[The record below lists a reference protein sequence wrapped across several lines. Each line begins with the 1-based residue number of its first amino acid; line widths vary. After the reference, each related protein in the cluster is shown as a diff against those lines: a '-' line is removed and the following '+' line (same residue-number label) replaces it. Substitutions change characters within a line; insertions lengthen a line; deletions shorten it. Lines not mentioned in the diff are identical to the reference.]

1 MLRRGYRC
9 TMTDQPGPDAH
20 LQERPIEVDLR
31 ETVIRLVAGGIGE
44 GIDRLKQLAA
54 ELDSAEV
61 DAAPGSAGPYATSP
75 GVMAFLGA
83 VYEAPDLVSRASTNV
98 AAMVFPIVKIAEVVI
113 DTGAYVAEATGLV
126 PFLSGLTQPTREA
139 LAAEIERLSSVG
151 TAEYARG
158 RILAT
163 EVFTQSVDGIVGY
176 LSESEEVGELIREQ
190 TLGFAGG
197 AVQEV
202 RETGAAA
209 DGLTE
214 GIFRRIFGREIAAL
228 PPKPVFENE

>member
-1 MLRRGYRC
+1 
-9 TMTDQPGPDAH
+9 MTDQPDSNVP
-20 LQERPIEVDLR
+20 LRERRIEVDLR
-31 ETVIRLVAGGIGE
+31 ETLIRLVAGGIGE
-44 GIDRLKQLAA
+44 GIDRLKKLAA

-61 DAAPGSAGPYATSP
+61 DVAPGSAGPYPTSP
-75 GVMAFLGA
+75 GVMAFLGM
-83 VYEAPDLVSRASTNV
+83 VYEAPDLVSTASSNV
-98 AAMVFPIVKIAEVVI
+98 AAMVYPMTRVAGVAI
-113 DTGAYVAEATGLV
+113 DTGAYLAEAMGLA
-126 PFLSGLTQPTREA
+126 PFIAGLTKPTREA
-139 LAAEIERLSSVG
+139 LAVEIERLSSVG

-163 EVFTQSVDGIVGY
+163 EVFAQSVDGIVGY
-176 LSESEEVGELIREQ
+176 LSDSEEVGELIREQ

-214 GIFRRIFGREIAAL
+214 GIFRRIFGREITAL

>member
-1 MLRRGYRC
+1 
-9 TMTDQPGPDAH
+9 
-20 LQERPIEVDLR
+20 
-31 ETVIRLVAGGIGE
+31 
-44 GIDRLKQLAA
+44 AA

-61 DAAPGSAGPYATSP
+61 DTAPESAGPYATSP
-75 GVMAFLGA
+75 GVMTFLGM

-98 AAMVFPIVKIAEVVI
+98 AAMLYPIARIAEVAI
-113 DTGAYVAEATGLV
+113 DTGAYVAEATGLA
-126 PFLSGLTQPTREA
+126 PFLSGLTQPTRES
-139 LAAEIERLSSVG
+139 LVVEIERLSSVG

-176 LSESEEVGELIREQ
+176 LSESEEVGDLIREQ

-214 GIFRRIFGREIAAL
+214 GIFRRIFGREIAVL
-228 PPKPVFENE
+228 PPKPVFDSE

>member
-1 MLRRGYRC
+1 
-9 TMTDQPGPDAH
+9 MTDQPDPNVP

-31 ETVIRLVAGGIGE
+31 ETLVRLVAGGIGE
-44 GIDRLKQLAA
+44 GIDRLKKLVA

-61 DAAPGSAGPYATSP
+61 DVAPASAGPYVTSP
-75 GVMAFLGA
+75 GAMAFLGM
-83 VYEAPDLVSRASTNV
+83 VYEAPDLVSRASTSV
-98 AAMVFPIVKIAEVVI
+98 AAMVYPITRIAGVVV
-113 DTGAYVAEATGLV
+113 DTGVYVAEATGIA
-126 PFLSGLTQPTREA
+126 PFIAGLTRPTRES
-139 LAAEIERLSSVG
+139 LAVEIERLSSVG

-163 EVFTQSVDGIVGY
+163 EVFTRSVDGIVGY
-176 LSESEEVGELIREQ
+176 LSESDEVGDLIREQ

-214 GIFRRIFGREIAAL
+214 GIFRRIFGREITVL

>member
-1 MLRRGYRC
+1 
-9 TMTDQPGPDAH
+9 MTDQPD
-20 LQERPIEVDLR
+20 LQTPRREPPIEVDLR
-31 ETVIRLVAGGIGE
+31 ETLIRLVAGGIGE
-44 GIDRLKQLAA
+44 GVDRLRELAA
-54 ELDSAEV
+54 QLDSAEV
-61 DAAPGSAGPYATSP
+61 DTAPESAGPYTTSP
-75 GVMAFLGA
+75 GTMAFLGM

-98 AAMVFPIVKIAEVVI
+98 AAMLYPFTRIGEVAI
-113 DTGAYVAEATGLV
+113 DTGAYVAEATGLA
-126 PFLSGLTQPTREA
+126 PFLSGLTQPARDA

-176 LSESEEVGELIREQ
+176 LSESEEVGDLIREQ

-214 GIFRRIFGREIAAL
+214 GIFRRIFGREIAVL
-228 PPKPVFENE
+228 PPKPVFESE